1 MCAQSTSDLLQEM
14 PTCRRSLASRVLRGV
29 TSRVEVHWEE
39 VRRLPK
45 HLSASSL
52 ALLEQGKEGGKR
64 LRSRSCERV
73 LRRCRGLGRVVRGK
87 ESPLPDTF
95 QASATLRRSRRSRGD
110 KARPARR
117 IYSCYARAVE
127 DYTPSPYD
135 TEALPL
141 RAGDLIGVIHKV
153 GRTATGASVSFPFF
167 FLVSICC
174 FPRYKSF
181 PLYPEIMP
189 LCLS

>member
-153 GRTATGASVSFPFF
+153 GRPPQEQTSPTPSSSLYHLACLSF
-167 FLVSICC
+167 CC
-174 FPRYKSF
+174 FPRNKSF
-181 PLYPEIMP
+181 PPYT
-189 LCLS
+189 